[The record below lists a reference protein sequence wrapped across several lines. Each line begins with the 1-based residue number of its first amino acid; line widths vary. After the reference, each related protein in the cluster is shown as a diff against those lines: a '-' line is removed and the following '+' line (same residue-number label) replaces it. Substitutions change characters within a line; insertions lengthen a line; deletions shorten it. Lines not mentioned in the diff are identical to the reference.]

1 MKGRSGFIWIFA
13 VLIAPLSGWLAI
25 PPQADADSILPAD
38 QPPVDIEVLQ
48 EIQEEG
54 SADYWILFDAPADL
68 TPATLMDW
76 EERGRYVYDQLRRA
90 AQLTQ
95 ARVQTELQRLGVN
108 YQSFWI
114 QNAIYV
120 ESSGEATLQQML
132 NFPEIQSI
140 RAPRQIYLHDVQ
152 RPLFPAVTVQAV
164 EENLTHIQAPQ
175 VWQRGITGR
184 GLTVA
189 SIDTGVRYTHRAL
202 INAYRGNLGG
212 GNFSHDYNWF
222 DPYLQQPAPLD
233 LHGHGT
239 HTMGIMIGKDGSNNQ
254 IGIAPGADWIA
265 CRGCKGNTCGEAQL
279 LACAQFVLAPTR
291 TDGSQPNPDLR
302 PQVVNNSWGDC
313 GRKYDGWFQSAVNAW
328 LAAGIYPV
336 FSNGNAGGC
345 GYDFPPGLN
354 TVGNPARYGSV
365 TGVGSSGN
373 NNGQY
378 AAHSNWGPTDNPD
391 TINPRQG
398 FASLKPQ
405 VLAPGVNIRSAFAGT
420 DTAYAWL
427 SGTSMS
433 APHVAGLVALIW
445 QAAPCLVGNY
455 ALTETI
461 IEQTATPVYYDD
473 GSPATPTNLP
483 NYAAGWGEIN
493 ALAAVQ
499 AAQNHCANT
508 ATLQGLVRGSQVCDA
523 FQFLPVQGA
532 TITAYS
538 ANSPDQPVR
547 ITTTAAD
554 GTYLLTLRP
563 GSYRLTVAAEGMIE
577 QEVWLT
583 LPASQTTVQNFDLL
597 SDHPCLQAE
606 SSSFQVEL
614 QTGEST
620 THSIS
625 LSNQGWQETP
635 FSIVKRTLHQ
645 PPLLADG
652 GFELGNS
659 SSSPWR
665 QYSLLFGTPLCS
677 VSTCGGYGSALP
689 HSGQWWAWFG
699 GASKTEEGWLEQS
712 FRLPAGK
719 GFLRFYLQVKGCGN
733 PADFIQI
740 LVDENEIWRQNVS
753 GIHCWQTDYRRHEV
767 DLSAFADGNS
777 HNLKI
782 YSQQT
787 TSATTNFFLDDLTL
801 WQETDWL
808 QIEPD
813 SGSLPGGSTIPLHLT
828 VNSEGLLPG
837 MHRAVLELH
846 SGDEILTQILVE
858 VKINAPY
865 QYYFPLIGNAGR

>member
-1 MKGRSGFIWIFA
+1 MKGRSGFIWILA
-13 VLIAPLSGWLAI
+13 ILMALLSGWLAV
-25 PPQADADSILPAD
+25 PPQVGADSILPAD

-48 EIQEEG
+48 EIRQEG
-54 SADYWILFDAPADL
+54 SADYWITFDTPLDL
-68 TPATLMDW
+68 YPATLMDW
-76 EERGRYVYDQLRRA
+76 QSRGQYVYEQLTRT
-90 AQLTQ
+90 AQLSQ
-95 ARVQTELQRLGVN
+95 GRVQAELQRRGVPF
-108 YQSFWI
+108 QSYWI
-114 QNAIYV
+114 TNAIYV
-120 ESSGEATLQQML
+120 EASDETVLQNVL

-140 RAPRQIYLHDVQ
+140 RAPREIYLHDAQ
-152 RPLFPAVTVQAV
+152 RPLLPAVTVQAV
-164 EENLTHIQAPQ
+164 EDNLTHIQAPQ

-189 SIDTGVRYTHRAL
+189 NIDTGVRYTHHAL
-202 INAYRGNLGG
+202 INAYRGNLGAD
-212 GNFSHDYNWF
+212 NFSHDYNWF
-222 DPYLQQPAPLD
+222 DPYQQQPAPLD

-239 HTMGIMIGKDGSNNQ
+239 HTMGIMVGKDGSNNQ
-254 IGIAPGADWIA
+254 IGVAPGADWIA

-279 LACAQFVLAPTR
+279 LACAQFMLAPTR

-313 GRKYDGWFQSAVNAW
+313 GRKYDDWFQSAVNAW

-365 TGVGSSGN
+365 TGVGSSGKSD
-373 NNGQY
+373 GMY

-391 TINPRQG
+391 TINPRAG
-398 FASLKPQ
+398 FDTLKPQ
-405 VLAPGVNIRSAFAGT
+405 VLAPGVNIRSAFVGS
-420 DTAYAWL
+420 DNAYTWL

-445 QAAPCLVGNY
+445 QAAPCLAGNY
-455 ALTETI
+455 ALTETL

-499 AAQNHCANT
+499 EAQRQCAAV
-508 ATLQGLVRGSQVCDA
+508 ATIQGLVRGSQVCDP

-532 TITAYS
+532 TITAYN

-554 GTYLLTLRP
+554 GTYLLTLSP
-563 GSYRLTVAAEGMIE
+563 ASYRLKITGDGMIE
-577 QEVWLT
+577 QEIWLT
-583 LPASQTTVQNFDLL
+583 LPPGQATVQNFDLL

-606 SSSFQVEL
+606 SNSVQVEL

-620 THSIS
+620 THSIN
-625 LSNQGWQETP
+625 LSNQGWQETS

-652 GFELGNS
+652 GFELGNT

-677 VSTCGGYGSALP
+677 VATCGGYGSALP

-699 GASKTEEGWLEQS
+699 GASKAEEAWLEQS
-712 FRLPAGK
+712 FSLPASRA
-719 GFLRFYLQVKGCGN
+719 FLRFYLQIKGCGN
-733 PADFIQI
+733 PDDFIQI
-740 LVDENEIWRQNVS
+740 LVDNNEIWRQNTS
-753 GIHCWQTDYRRHEV
+753 EINCWQTEYHRHEV

-813 SGSLPGGSTIPLHLT
+813 SGSLPGGSTIPLNIT

-837 MHRAVLELH
+837 MHPSILEIH
-846 SGDEILTQILVE
+846 SGNEILIQILIE

-865 QYYFPLIGNAGR
+865 QYYFPLIGNAGP